1 MVAFDEVGSTVRKR
15 LRRWLGIAAI
25 QRQVRDLEIAHAS
38 LKSDLE
44 AGMAITAADIERMN
58 AATSRI
64 AARIATLLDQIDQLG
79 TGNDDEVRAQARVE
93 ALQESSAQLR
103 PLLEQL
109 EALGADATNVV
120 PEPGQ
125 DQVPVAPGG
134 DVAPVENLA
143 TVDTPAQDTPAPAP
157 AQDETAT
164 PGPGVST
171 ENPVV
176 QDPGAVDTV
185 NPVTPPEVQ
194 EAQRQA
200 YEERS
205 GQ

>member
-1 MVAFDEVGSTVRKR
+1 VESLGGVGFTLRKR

-25 QRQVRDLEIAHAS
+25 QRQVRDLENAHKA

-44 AGMAITAADIERMN
+44 AGMAVTTADLERLN

-64 AARIATLLDQIDQLG
+64 AARVASLLDQIDQLG
-79 TGNDDEVRAQARVE
+79 TGNDDEVRAQAMQE
-93 ALQESSAQLR
+93 ALLQSSSELR
-103 PLLEQL
+103 PVIEQL

-120 PEPGQ
+120 PEPST

-143 TVDTPAQDTPAPAP
+143 DVGGTDAAGTDLDSDVPAVDNRVEPVEGIGDVDT
-157 AQDETAT
+157 ET
-164 PGPGVST
+164 
-171 ENPVV
+171 
-176 QDPGAVDTV
+176 
-185 NPVTPPEVQ
+185 PVTPPETQ

-200 YEERS
+200 YEQRRRR
-205 GQ
+205 